1 MSTQTLIR
9 SGTLPVVNLLPPEFG
24 ERRRLHTLKMGLGAG
39 VIASLGVVITLFVL
53 ATAQVST
60 AQSDLDTTK
69 AEGASLQA
77 QAAKYSD
84 VPAVIAKVDAAKL
97 QRSQAMAPEIRW
109 SFYLNDLSLRIPAK
123 VWLNSVTATQ
133 TAAAPAVAGAA
144 AVPGISTYPET
155 GIGSVTFEG
164 KAYKHNDVAN
174 WLEMLSHE
182 KGWTQPYF
190 TDSSEDGDLSASNG
204 DPAVGFSS
212 QVTITEDALSRR
224 FEQKAGS

>member
-1 MSTQTLIR
+1 MSTQTVIR

-24 ERRRLHTLKMGLGAG
+24 ERRRLHILKMGLGAG
-39 VIASLGVVITLFVL
+39 VVASLGVVIALFVL
-53 ATAQVST
+53 ATAQVAA
-60 AQSDLDTTK
+60 AQGELDTTM

-97 QRSQAMAPEIRW
+97 QRSQAMAPEVRW

-123 VWLNSVTATQ
+123 VWLSSVTMIQT
-133 TAAAPAVAGAA
+133 TAAAATPAAST
-144 AVPGISTYPET
+144 VPGVSAYPET
-155 GIGSVTFEG
+155 GIGTVTFEG
-164 KAYKHNDVAN
+164 KAYRHDDVAS

-190 TDSSEDGDLSASNG
+190 TNSSEADDVKAANG
-204 DPAVGFSS
+204 DPTVSFSS
-212 QVTITEDALSRR
+212 QVTVTEAALSRR
-224 FEQKAGS
+224 FEQKAGN